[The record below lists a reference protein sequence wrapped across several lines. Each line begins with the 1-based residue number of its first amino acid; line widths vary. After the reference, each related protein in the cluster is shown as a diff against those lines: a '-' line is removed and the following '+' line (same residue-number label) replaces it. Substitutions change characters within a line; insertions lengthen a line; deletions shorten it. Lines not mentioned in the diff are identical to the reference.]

1 MAGIGFEL
9 RKILSR
15 KGYARLLE
23 AYIYAGVISSGPW
36 LISIVGIA
44 LIGILSLNLV
54 VPKVFLQ
61 QFQVSVTYL
70 FVFSLILSG
79 MFQFSYVRYIA
90 DRLFERRTDMVL
102 PTFAATML
110 VLTCVSLLTGVVVFF
125 GFFPEATLFYRILMI
140 SSFVILCNTWI
151 AVIFLT
157 GMKKHREI
165 AWLFLVS
172 YTILTI
178 LAVALSSYGSDGLLA
193 GFWVGQVLLL
203 TGVLRLI
210 VINYPSRT
218 LLSADFFRRI
228 GEYRKLVI
236 VGFLFNLGIWID
248 KIMFWYYQPT
258 SDHLIGLFRFS
269 PIYDFP
275 IAVAYLSIFP
285 GMAAFLLRIET
296 DFVEYYQKFYDAV
309 RDGGT
314 LDHIQA
320 MRNEM
325 VWSIQQGI
333 LEIIKIQL
341 LAMLCF
347 FAAGAYVLDLMG
359 IPKLHHP
366 LLYIDLVSVSLHVVM
381 VGLLSVF
388 FYLDAQATVL
398 KLSGLL
404 LVLNALLTAVSMHLG
419 PFYYGYGFAVAL
431 LIVSTIGMMDLEKR
445 LDRLEYITFM
455 LR

>member
-9 RKILSR
+9 RKILSK
-15 KGYARLLE
+15 KGYIRLLE
-23 AYIYAGVISSGPW
+23 AYLYAGVISSGPW

-44 LIGILSLNLV
+44 LIGILSLGLV

-79 MFQFSYVRYIA
+79 VFQFSYVRYIA
-90 DRLFERRTDMVL
+90 DRLFERRTELVL
-102 PTFAATML
+102 PTFAATIL
-110 VLTCVSLLTGVVVFF
+110 VLTFASAAIGAIVFF
-125 GFFPEATLFYRILMI
+125 GFFPEASMLYRILMI
-140 SSFVILCNTWI
+140 SSFVVLCNTWI

-157 GMKKHREI
+157 GMKKHKEI
-165 AWLFLVS
+165 AWIFLLS
-172 YTILTI
+172 YTL
-178 LAVALSSYGSDGLLA
+178 LALLSLALSEYGLDGLLG
-193 GFWVGQVLLL
+193 GFWFGQVLLF
-203 TGVLRLI
+203 TGLLRLI
-210 VINYPSRT
+210 VSNYPSRT
-218 LLSADFFRRI
+218 LFSPDFFRRI
-228 GEYRKLVI
+228 GEYRKLVL
-236 VGFLFNLGIWID
+236 VGFIFNLGIWID
-248 KIMFWYYQPT
+248 KIMFWFYVPT
-258 SDHLIGLFRFS
+258 SEHLIGLFRFS

-314 LDHIQA
+314 LDHIQE

-325 VWSIQQGI
+325 VWSIQQGV

-347 FAAGAYVLDLMG
+347 FAAGGYVLDLMG
-359 IPKLHHP
+359 IPRLHHP

-388 FYLDAQATVL
+388 FYLDAQTTVL
-398 KLSGLL
+398 KLSALL
-404 LVLNALLTAVSMHLG
+404 LVLNALLTAVSLHLG
-419 PFYYGYGFAVAL
+419 PFFYGYGFAVAL
-431 LIVSTIGMMDLEKR
+431 LTVSTIALHDLNRR